1 MLRITFSPFK
11 LKTYF
16 NNRVRE
22 SCKSCKRYGKK
33 STCPPHVESVEY
45 YRSVLCSYNHGMLF
59 IEKFELKDYT
69 MNTWQELGEYSS
81 KVMQTALVEYK
92 EILFN
97 DNHFP
102 TIFGAGSCKNCK
114 KCTIPCRFPYK
125 SIVPI
130 EATGLNVV
138 GLVSLIAKI
147 GLIFPIKTEFYR
159 VGMVLWD

>member
-59 IEKFELKDYT
+59 ERFSYEKLTEAIKQHNEKNKRGDVNRAYDLGKGELVQK
-69 MNTWQELGEYSS
+69 
-81 KVMQTALVEYK
+81 KK
-92 EILFN
+92 K
-97 DNHFP
+97 
-102 TIFGAGSCKNCK
+102 KN
-114 KCTIPCRFPYK
+114 
-125 SIVPI
+125 
-130 EATGLNVV
+130 
-138 GLVSLIAKI
+138 
-147 GLIFPIKTEFYR
+147 
-159 VGMVLWD
+159 